1 VGAEEAVLISRARRG
16 DVAAFEELISAYER
30 KVYNLAYRMCGER
43 EDAADLAQEA
53 LVRAFR
59 AIGRFREQSQF
70 STWLYRIVVNVCLD
84 HQRSRKRHPTVS
96 LDEPMPGEDGDLT
109 RQIVADTPDPQ
120 AHYEQL
126 ETQMAVQ
133 RAISRLS
140 ADHRTVVV
148 MRDIQDMAYED
159 IAAALGL
166 ALGTVKSRLNRARQ
180 ALREELQRAELIGP
194 QSVYAGSRD
203 ALARGGHA

>member
-1 VGAEEAVLISRARRG
+1 MGAGESVLASRARQG
-16 DVAAFEELISAYER
+16 DAEAFAELVSAYDR
-30 KVYNLAYRMCGER
+30 RVYNLAYRMCGDR
-43 EDAADLAQEA
+43 DDAADLAQEA

-59 AIGRFREQSQF
+59 SIARFREQSQF

-96 LDEPMPGEDGDLT
+96 LDQPLAGEDGDLA
-109 RQIVADTPDPQ
+109 RQVAAGTPDPQ
-120 AHYEQL
+120 LHYEQL

-140 ADHRTVVV
+140 DEHRVVVV
-148 MRDIQDMAYED
+148 MRDLQDMAYEE
-159 IAAALGL
+159 IAASLGL

-180 ALREELQRAELIGP
+180 ALRAELERAELIGP
-194 QSVYAGSRD
+194 QGVYAGSRE
-203 ALARGGHA
+203 ALARGGRA